1 MPRTFAR
8 EGALS
13 IAASMVLSL
22 AVLEERI
29 QEEGRKVWGI
39 SSLEAYHSK
48 EGMLLGASREGEAAN
63 RLEKESSVN
72 FR

>member
-1 MPRTFAR
+1 MPRPFAI
-8 EGALS
+8 EGALF
-13 IAASMVLSL
+13 IAASRALSL
-22 AVLEERI
+22 AILEERI
-29 QEEGRKVWGI
+29 QEEDRKVWGI
-39 SSLEAYHSK
+39 SSWEAYHSK